1 MVRFI
6 RLTLFLAAALVALFV
21 LAFVL
26 KLLVAA
32 ALLAA
37 LLLGGLCLFKLIR
50 AVPSPKALN
59 GRGRW

>member
-21 LAFVL
+21 LAFLL

-37 LLLGGLCLFKLIR
+37 LFLGGLFLYNLIR
-50 AVPSPKALN
+50 VFLSRRPLN
-59 GRGRW
+59 GRG